1 MTRAPLLAL
10 GALALVLAATL
21 AVELALPGPGD
32 DDVAAATGI
41 RPAPRLPR
49 LDAARATAQVID
61 RSDAWVA
68 TILAR
73 PLFSRDRRPPDAK
86 VASASDPGEGLPRLT
101 GIAVSPAGRSAIFAG
116 AAAGKPI
123 VVGEG
128 GSVGGYTVRAI
139 APGQVQVVGP
149 GGARTLSPVF
159 DPTLPAVTAE
169 APRPPG
175 MQGFPGLPLTPGMPL
190 QMPGRP
196 FMPQVPRFGNGAF
209 NQPSRFDAGVPSAY
223 ASQQ

>member
-1 MTRAPLLAL
+1 MRAPLLAL
-10 GALALVLAATL
+10 AALGLLLAATL
-21 AVELALPGPGD
+21 AAEFALPGPGD
-32 DDVAAATGI
+32 DMAAATGI

-49 LDAARATAQVID
+49 LDAARATAQVVD

-73 PLFSRDRRPPDAK
+73 PLFSRDRHPPDAK

-101 GIAVSPAGRSAIFAG
+101 GIAVSPSGRSAIFAG

-139 APGQVQVVGP
+139 APGRVQVVGP
-149 GGARTLSPVF
+149 GGERTLSPSF
-159 DPTLPAVTAE
+159 DPTLPAVAAE
-169 APRPPG
+169 APRPPPG

-196 FMPQVPRFGNGAF
+196 FIPQVPRFGNGAF
-209 NQPSRFDAGVPSAY
+209 NQPGRFDAAMPSAY